1 MNIKSILYSALFTL
15 SLCACKKE
23 EARISNN
30 LVFTIHFD
38 PMQDRLDNLGQPSQ
52 LPIGH
57 AAQTPTFRK
66 MSIHYIELAQNAF
79 VPLGGG
85 AILYQGK
92 ETTKGGENAVD
103 FDQANTV
110 GDGEEFVTI
119 SLKNVPPGSYEWVR
133 TSVTYQQYDIKY
145 NLQNIPVIGALTNQV
160 GSISSFVG
168 FNTYIS
174 EVTPNQQAI
183 VVNENKKQGFWAF
196 ETLFAAPYQAYN
208 SVYSG
213 QAPVSATT
221 VVNPIFDTS
230 PVPPGSCVVTGKFSS
245 PLLVTGKERSD
256 LKVKLSF
263 SINDS
268 FEWKEEIA
276 NGQLDFFA
284 DDATKNERIVDMG
297 LRGLVPSWD

>member
-1 MNIKSILYSALFTL
+1 MNIKSIFYLAVFAL
-15 SLCACKKE
+15 SLSACKKD
-23 EARISNN
+23 EAGISNS
-30 LVFTIHFD
+30 LVFTLHFD
-38 PMQDRLDNLGQPSQ
+38 PEQERLDNLGQPSQ
-52 LPIGH
+52 LPTGH
-57 AAQTPTFRK
+57 AAQTPTFRG
-66 MSIHYIELAQNAF
+66 MSIHYIELAPNAF

-103 FDQANTV
+103 FDQASTV

-145 NLQNIPVIGALTNQV
+145 NLQNIPVIGALTNQA
-160 GSISSFVG
+160 GTISSFVG

-174 EVTPNQQAI
+174 EVTPNQQTIA
-183 VVNENKKQGFWAF
+183 VNDNKKQGFWAF
-196 ETLFAAPYQAYN
+196 ETSFPAPYQMYN
-208 SVYSG
+208 AVYSG

-230 PVPPGSCVVTGKFSS
+230 PVPPGSCVVTGKFAA
-245 PLLVTGKERSD
+245 PLVVTGNETTD

-263 SINDS
+263 SINNS
-268 FEWKEEIA
+268 FEWQEEIA

-284 DDATKNERIVDMG
+284 DDPNKNDRIVDMG
-297 LRGLVPSWD
+297 LRGLVPSWE